1 MKKVF
6 KWLIVFLIALQAI
19 VIVAGVVIFRIPL
32 PDHEVDVS
40 GLPLTDF
47 VEVIRDDRGIPHI
60 YGTDVDQTTI
70 SWVQSSVAVMLNPET
85 V

>member
-1 MKKVF
+1 MKKFF

-19 VIVAGVVIFRIPL
+19 IIVAGVVIFRMPL

-60 YGTDVDQTTI
+60 NGTNVDDI
-70 SWVQSSVAVMLNPET
+70 LFET
-85 V
+85 GYVPAQGELVFV